1 MQLWINRHGGW
12 SYRKPPNGIFVGVER
27 KGTNR
32 FRTIWRIG
40 NMTGEPWLFGIEP
53 GNLHGALN
61 ATSMQVPGKI
71 NLAC

>member
-1 MQLWINRHGGW
+1 
-12 SYRKPPNGIFVGVER
+12 
-27 KGTNR
+27 
-32 FRTIWRIG
+32 
-40 NMTGEPWLFGIEP
+40 MTGEPWLFGIEP